1 MLFVQTSLGKIAL
14 CHYAMDEYETAHK
27 RLEQVLELSK
37 NHLAGLTDFM
47 QVAEVLNNLGC
58 LSFMCGQ
65 SGSAMT
71 MFKECLEIQTAVL
84 KQSLY
89 SGPRFAGHST
99 SLSISVTRGNIGY
112 VQMLTKN
119 AGAAI
124 IEFEA
129 SLMVSEFSISCWAQT
144 VFFAD
149 LDST

>member
-1 MLFVQTSLGKIAL
+1 
-14 CHYAMDEYETAHK
+14 
-27 RLEQVLELSK
+27 
-37 NHLAGLTDFM
+37 M

-89 SGPRFAGHST
+89 SGPRFAGHTT

-124 IEFEA
+124 VEFEA
-129 SLMVSEFSISCWAQT
+129 SLMVRELCSLMLFFLSFSLTFPFPWSYR
-144 VFFAD
+144 
-149 LDST
+149 STNK

>member
-1 MLFVQTSLGKIAL
+1 
-14 CHYAMDEYETAHK
+14 MDEYETAHK
-27 RLEQVLELSK
+27 SLEQVLELSK

-129 SLMVSEFSISCWAQT
+129 SLMVSDFSISC
-144 VFFAD
+144 
-149 LDST
+149 